1 MYAYL
6 CINVVGNKYVN
17 FKNKNYLIC
26 KRHSKKSLQQHT
38 IQCWP
43 VWNYLICSFSYPRS
57 IYYCIF
63 NIYELK
69 WTIFTKQP
77 TKMVSKN
84 WFVALPTPKFKC
96 GMFFFCCFSSM
107 LPILLINCLKFM
119 PKECKSY
126 IFICQNPEGSFM
138 RQRLNHLLA

>member
-1 MYAYL
+1 ML
-6 CINVVGNKYVN
+6 TSRTKIIWSVKG
-17 FKNKNYLIC
+17 IP
-26 KRHSKKSLQQHT
+26 KKSLQQHT

-43 VWNYLICSFSYPRS
+43 VWNYLMGSFSYPRS
-57 IYYCIF
+57 IYDWIF

-69 WTIFTKQP
+69 WTIFYNNQQK
-77 TKMVSKN
+77 
-84 WFVALPTPKFKC
+84 WFLKIDLLLFQHLNLC